1 MQLAPD
7 LPNSNSQST
16 TRTFPAS
23 GARVVVFSLLAFAAG
38 IGAAFWLSRMS
49 FERFPGYLQARLKT
63 VTAGREARIARI
75 LVTPGTIVTAGQPL
89 VVLEDKE
96 LEQAL
101 AARRQEIESLE
112 IELSRTRAALEVE
125 LDIKR
130 RDILDRVFETK
141 WRLAQLQRQPAPLLG
156 ETPLAAGIAGQWKN
170 GLPPV
175 VTLVERPSLIFDNPY
190 RLELASNV
198 KAAPARKPESI
209 PAPAMTE
216 MTLCAEHIAQLE
228 KMSRELPEKISRSM
242 GVDLAQA
249 RLDHARS
256 LLAALERQKTDLTLL
271 ADSAG
276 MIGVF
281 HKQVGDRVG
290 ANESIVQ
297 LLDEEEPYVL
307 LQIPSPRISDFAPGT
322 IVDLRFPGGEKGKGR
337 VESIPPQTSDLPDEN
352 GARQETIITAQIDP
366 AGKLWPSI
374 PFGSVVEVRR
384 KR

>member
-1 MQLAPD
+1 MQSAPVS
-7 LPNSNSQST
+7 PASNTQSA

-23 GARVVVFSLLAFAAG
+23 GVRVVLFSLLAFAAG
-38 IGAAFWLSRMS
+38 IGASIWLSRMK
-49 FERFPGYLQARLKT
+49 FERFPGYLQARLQT
-63 VTAGREARIARI
+63 LTAGREARIARI

-96 LEQAL
+96 LEQSL
-101 AARRQEIESLE
+101 AARQQEIESLE
-112 IELSRTRAALEVE
+112 LDLSRTRAALEVE
-125 LDIKR
+125 LDIQR

-141 WRLAQLQRQPAPLLG
+141 WRLAQLQRQPAALPN
-156 ETPLAAGIAGQWKN
+156 ETPLAAGIAGQMKN

-175 VTLVERPSLIFDNPY
+175 VTLVERPSLIFDNSY
-190 RLELASNV
+190 RLELASAV
-198 KAAPARKPESI
+198 KAASVRKPESA
-209 PAPAMTE
+209 PAPALAE
-216 MTLCAEHIAQLE
+216 MTLCSEHIAQLE

-256 LLAALERQKTDLTLL
+256 LLAALQQQQKDLTLV

-281 HKQVGDRVG
+281 HKQVGDRVT
-290 ANESIVQ
+290 AHEPIVQ
-297 LLDEEEPYVL
+297 LLDEEQPYVM

-337 VESIPPQTSDLPDEN
+337 VESIPPQTSELADEN
-352 GARQETIITAQIDP
+352 GSRRETTITAQIDP
-366 AGKLWPSI
+366 AGKLWPSL